1 MVLRI
6 RQSPVPWIS
15 WLRLQDRG
23 ERSFILPLLY
33 TPVTTATAMTPQAA
47 KKRLANEKEWASS
60 NTYSTGPAKTLKE
73 CKDRWS
79 MQEVMDELNVSRY
92 TIHRKIKDKLFPKPL
107 MKSGRNLYFKRTD
120 IQRWMED
127 NPAYVKNEYTPR
139 TVPSAVNVPFTEEEQ
154 KRIKEAASFLNEE
167 HYQGKMSLFIAEA
180 TMHYVERIES
190 KYTD

>member
-6 RQSPVPWIS
+6 RLSPVPWIS

-23 ERSFILPLLY
+23 ERSFILHLLY
-33 TPVTTATAMTPQAA
+33 TLVTTATAMTPQAA

-60 NTYSTGPAKTLKE
+60 NTYSTGRVKTLKE

-107 MKSGRNLYFKRTD
+107 MKSGRNLYFKRVE
-120 IQRWMED
+120 IEQWMKD
-127 NPAYVKNEYTPR
+127 NPAYVKNDYTPR
-139 TVPSAVNVPFTEEEQ
+139 AMPDVVGVEFSEEFQ
-154 KRIKEAASFLNEE
+154 NRIREAASFLNEE
-167 HYQGKMSLFIAEA
+167 HYQGNISLFIAEA

-190 KYTD
+190 NYMD

>member
-1 MVLRI
+1 
-6 RQSPVPWIS
+6 
-15 WLRLQDRG
+15 
-23 ERSFILPLLY
+23 
-33 TPVTTATAMTPQAA
+33 MTPQAA

-60 NTYSTGPAKTLKE
+60 NTYSTGRVKTLKE

-120 IQRWMED
+120 IERWMED

-139 TVPSAVNVPFTEEEQ
+139 TVPSAVNVSFTEEEQ

-167 HYQGKMSLFIAEA
+167 RYQRKMSLFIAEA